1 MTKAKVSACRGGR
14 EGDRL
19 REFMSNS
26 PVLWIED
33 LELPPPDVL
42 MLIFSIPASSCLDI
56 GEQSF

>member
-19 REFMSNS
+19 REFMSNCGS
-26 PVLWIED
+26 KD